1 MASTQTR
8 EPKLKITRSPGR
20 NPCFDENLGEGMAL
34 RMMQIPGG
42 TFTMGSPEDELDNY
56 GDEQPQHEV
65 SIATFFMGKYPIT
78 QAQWRF
84 VAALTPV
91 KTELDPD
98 PSNFKGDNRPV
109 EQVSWHE
116 AVEFCQRLSRYSQKQ
131 YQLPTEAQWEYACRA
146 GTTTPFHFGE
156 TITTELANY
165 RGTDDKERDWS
176 GSYGDGPKGEYR
188 ERTTPVDEFDIANA
202 FGLCDMHGNVW
213 EWCADHWHENYESAP
228 IDGGAWLT
236 ADETSDRVLRGGS
249 WSDNPRYCRS
259 ATRSD
264 GRPDDRYNFTSVF
277 EFAVL
282 PRGLFSLQPVSPCAL
297 LPSCSFSGCLCR
309 AAARF
314 KNLNLKTLK
323 FYYGFHIADTHEIF
337 LWPILS
343 VLDALIQY
351 AKNPVV
357 QQAQYLADK
366 WIVPFAHLRSPSHSQ
381 PSILQL

>member
-42 TFTMGSPEDELDNY
+42 SFMMGSPEDELDNY

-65 SIATFFMGKYPIT
+65 SVATFFMGKYPVT

-84 VAALTPV
+84 VAALAPV
-91 KTELDPD
+91 ETELDPN

-109 EQVSWHE
+109 EQVSWYE
-116 AVEFCQRLSRYSQKQ
+116 AVEFCQRLSLYSQKQ

-165 RGTDDKERDWS
+165 RGTDNKEANWS

-188 ERTTPVDEFDIANA
+188 EQTTPVDEFDIANA

-213 EWCADHWHENYESAP
+213 EWCADHWHENYKGAP
-228 IDGGAWLT
+228 IDGSAWLT
-236 ADETSDRVLRGGS
+236 ADEISNRVSRGGS
-249 WSDNPRYCRS
+249 WVNHPRNCRS
-259 ATRSD
+259 ATRFD
-264 GRPDDRYNFTSVF
+264 FRPVNRYLKIGFRVCCL
-277 EFAVL
+277 A
-282 PRGLFSLQPVSPCAL
+282 PRTLQPTA
-297 LPSCSFSGCLCR
+297 
-309 AAARF
+309 
-314 KNLNLKTLK
+314 N
-323 FYYGFHIADTHEIF
+323 
-337 LWPILS
+337 
-343 VLDALIQY
+343 
-351 AKNPVV
+351 
-357 QQAQYLADK
+357 
-366 WIVPFAHLRSPSHSQ
+366 
-381 PSILQL
+381 

>member
-20 NPCFDENLGEGMAL
+20 NPCFDESLGEELTL

-42 TFTMGSPEDELDNY
+42 TFMMGSPEGELDNY
-56 GDEQPQHEV
+56 ADEQPQHEV
-65 SIATFFMGKYPIT
+65 SVATFFMGKYPIT

-84 VAALTPV
+84 VAALAPV
-91 KTELDPD
+91 GTELDPD

-131 YQLPTEAQWEYACRA
+131 HQLPTEAQWEYACRA

-202 FGLCDMHGNVW
+202 FGLCEMHGNVW
-213 EWCADHWHENYESAP
+213 EWCADHWHENYERAP

-236 ADETSDRVLRGGS
+236 ADEGANRLLRGGS
-249 WSDNPRYCRS
+249 WTSYPRFCRS
-259 ATRSD
+259 ANRFNF
-264 GRPDDRYNFTSVF
+264 RPGYRLNSLGFRVCCL
-277 EFAVL
+277 A
-282 PRGLFSLQPVSPCAL
+282 PRTLQPPA
-297 LPSCSFSGCLCR
+297 G
-309 AAARF
+309 
-314 KNLNLKTLK
+314 
-323 FYYGFHIADTHEIF
+323 
-337 LWPILS
+337 
-343 VLDALIQY
+343 
-351 AKNPVV
+351 
-357 QQAQYLADK
+357 
-366 WIVPFAHLRSPSHSQ
+366 
-381 PSILQL
+381 

>member
-42 TFTMGSPEDELDNY
+42 TFMMGWPKDELDNY
-56 GDEQPQHEV
+56 GSEQPQHEV

-84 VAALTPV
+84 VAALAPV
-91 KTELDPD
+91 EIELDPD
-98 PSNFKGDNRPV
+98 PSNFKGDNRPA

-116 AVEFCQRLSRYSQKQ
+116 AVEFCQRLSLYSQKQ

-165 RGTDDKERDWS
+165 TGTDNKERNWS

-188 ERTTPVDEFDIANA
+188 EQTTPVDEFDIANA

-213 EWCADHWHENYESAP
+213 EWCADHWHENYEGAP
-228 IDGGAWLT
+228 IDGSAWLT
-236 ADETSDRVLRGGS
+236 VDETSNRVLRGGS
-249 WSDNPRYCRS
+249 WLDPPWICRS
-259 ATRSD
+259 ATRFII
-264 GRPDDRYNFTSVF
+264 RPDDRFNSAGFRVCCL
-277 EFAVL
+277 A
-282 PRGLFSLQPVSPCAL
+282 PRTLQPP
-297 LPSCSFSGCLCR
+297 
-309 AAARF
+309 
-314 KNLNLKTLK
+314 T
-323 FYYGFHIADTHEIF
+323 D
-337 LWPILS
+337 
-343 VLDALIQY
+343 
-351 AKNPVV
+351 
-357 QQAQYLADK
+357 
-366 WIVPFAHLRSPSHSQ
+366 
-381 PSILQL
+381 